1 MGETASFLTSLLGR
15 KAQLKEGHASGS
27 YRAGAAGEIVCIHE
41 DNGGNLRYTLLMED
55 GGLVCVHDED
65 LKIVK

>member
-1 MGETASFLTSLLGR
+1 MSESASFLTSLLGR
-15 KAQLKEGHASGS
+15 KAQLKDDHLHG
-27 YRAGAAGEIVCIHE
+27 YRPGATGEIVCIHE

-65 LKIVK
+65 FKIVK

>member
-15 KAQLKEGHASGS
+15 KAQLKEDHPSG
-27 YRAGAAGEIVCIHE
+27 RHRPGAAGEIVCIHE

-55 GGLVCVHDED
+55 GSLICVHDED
-65 LKIVK
+65 LKIMK